1 MSVFTRTDQSL
12 LGAWWWTIDRWLL
25 AGLLSLML
33 LGLFASLA
41 AGPAA
46 STRLDLPPF
55 HFVYRQGAFL
65 FLALLLMLAVS
76 LLRSQH
82 VRLLGFALFLCAYI
96 GIIATL
102 WVGAETRGAAR
113 WLHLGGFTLQPSEFL
128 KPAFVIVM
136 ASLLSSGQ
144 RGSPTPAASSS
155 EVARLRFLSI
165 LLPVAVLPILALQ
178 PDVGQA
184 GLLFFTWAVLL
195 FLDGIPLT
203 VVLLLLLTAAV
214 FACIAYLL
222 FPHVS
227 GRVDRFLDPGRGET
241 YQSDRALE
249 AFQGGGLFG
258 RGPGEGEI
266 KYLLPDAHT
275 DYVLAVIGEE
285 YGGIFCILLL
295 LLFSFIVLRG
305 LGRFLNQQDSF
316 LRLSA
321 CGLLFLFGM
330 QTLIN
335 MSVNFNLLP
344 PKGMTLPFLSY
355 GGSSCLA
362 VAITMGMVLALS
374 RARWETSANHAF
386 MPAEEA
392 A

>member
-1 MSVFTRTDQSL
+1 MSIFTRTDQSL

-25 AGLLSLML
+25 AALLFLLL
-33 LGLFASLA
+33 LGVLASLA

-46 STRLDLPPF
+46 SARLDLPPF
-55 HFVYRQGAFL
+55 YFVYRQGVFL
-65 FLALLLMLAVS
+65 LLALLVMFMVS
-76 LLRSQH
+76 LLHSEH
-82 VRLLGFALFLCAYI
+82 VRWFGILLFFCAYI
-96 GIIATL
+96 GLCLTL
-102 WVGAETRGAAR
+102 WIGAETRGAAR
-113 WLHLGGFTLQPSEFL
+113 WLQIGAFTLQPSEFL
-128 KPAFVIVM
+128 KPAFVVVM

-144 RGSPTPAASSS
+144 RGSSIPAASSG
-155 EVARLRFLSI
+155 EVARRRFLSI
-165 LLPVAVLPILALQ
+165 LLPIAVLPVLALQ

-184 GLLFFTWAVLL
+184 GLILSTWIVLL

-203 VVLLLLLTAAV
+203 LVLLLFLTAAL
-214 FACIAYLL
+214 FAFIAYLF

-241 YQSDRALE
+241 YQSDRALD
-249 AFQGGGLFG
+249 AFQSGGLFG

-295 LLFSFIVLRG
+295 LLFSYILLRG
-305 LGRFLNQQDSF
+305 LSRFLTRQDSF

-362 VAITMGMVLALS
+362 VAITLGMVLALS
-374 RARWETSANHAF
+374 RAREESWNHAF
-386 MPAEEA
+386 LPAEEA
-392 A
+392 V

>member
-12 LGAWWWTIDRWLL
+12 LSSWWWTIDRR
-25 AGLLSLML
+25 
-33 LGLFASLA
+33 LFAALILLLLIGFLASFA

-46 STRLDLPPF
+46 SARLNIEPF
-55 HFVYRQGAFL
+55 FFVYRQSVFLCMALFVMFAVSLMSREQLRTFGIFL
-65 FLALLLMLAVS
+65 FLVS
-76 LLRSQH
+76 Y
-82 VRLLGFALFLCAYI
+82 VAMVM
-96 GIIATL
+96 TL
-102 WVGAETRGAAR
+102 WVGDETRGAAR
-113 WLHLGGFTLQPSEFL
+113 WLQVGSITLQPSEFL

-144 RGSPTPAASSS
+144 RGSSTPEASSG
-155 EVARLRFLSI
+155 EVARRRLFSI
-165 LLPVAVLPILALQ
+165 LLPLAVLPILAMQ

-184 GLLFFTWAVLL
+184 ALIFSAWGMLL
-195 FLDGIPLT
+195 FLDGIPLLL
-203 VVLLLLLTAAV
+203 VLLLALTAGF
-214 FACIAYLL
+214 FAFLAYLF

-227 GRVDRFLDPGRGET
+227 GRIDRFLDPGLGET
-241 YQSDRALE
+241 YQSDRALD
-249 AFQGGGLFG
+249 AFQSGGLFG

-285 YGGIFCILLL
+285 YGGIVCILLL
-295 LLFSFIVLRG
+295 LLFSYILLRG
-305 LGRFLNQQDSF
+305 LSRFLSERDAF
-316 LRLSA
+316 LRLAA
-321 CGLLFLFGM
+321 CGLLVLFGM
-330 QTLIN
+330 QALIN

-374 RARWETSANHAF
+374 RARSQTWSRALV
-386 MPAEEA
+386 PAESIT
-392 A
+392 